1 MLIEGWFR
9 FRGLR
14 FGVWFRVWFRVGLGL
29 V

>member
-14 FGVWFRVWFRVGLGL
+14 FRVWFRVWFRVGLGL